1 MKRINELKIISGVDD
16 NPDQEGLNL
25 FATMIINECVDIVRL
40 HTLKSAG
47 ISESYDGKV
56 IACEIIKEHF
66 NKQ

>member
-1 MKRINELKIISGVDD
+1 MSRIEELKILSGIND

-25 FATMIINECVDIVRL
+25 FAAMIINECVDTVRR
-40 HTLKSAG
+40 HVLKSTG

-66 NKQ
+66 NK